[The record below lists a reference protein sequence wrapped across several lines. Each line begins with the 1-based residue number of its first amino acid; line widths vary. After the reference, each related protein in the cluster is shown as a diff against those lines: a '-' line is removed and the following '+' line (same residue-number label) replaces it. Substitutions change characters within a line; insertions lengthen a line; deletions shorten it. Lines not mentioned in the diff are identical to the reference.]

1 MIACFEGA
9 DLCIICTFIL
19 LLGRDCVGTDALL
32 QGTGIILQACA
43 LPWMCLVLISLLHA
57 HPVSL
62 SESTTNCCF
71 GFWDRFASSLASSWV
86 SVTPG
91 TCWSWEVGAGEA
103 AVCRCGISAGL
114 PQEPAAAGRGSA
126 AEQGFS
132 IRVGG
137 AAKPVQCQGGYV
149 GSSSIMFTASLF
161 SVSPVSLHNCLKIEH
176 IFCKSSRSKSSRLFF
191 FSFPPA
197 VVSDCSP
204 VPAVICNTIR
214 KTKRGELW

>member
-1 MIACFEGA
+1 MYYLYFYITARK
-9 DLCIICTFIL
+9 
-19 LLGRDCVGTDALL
+19 RDCVGTDALL

-71 GFWDRFASSLASSWV
+71 GFWDRFASSVASSWV

-126 AEQGFS
+126 AEPGFS

-137 AAKPVQCQGGYV
+137 AAKPVQCQGGYM

-176 IFCKSSRSKSSRLFF
+176 IFCKSSRSKSLRLFF